1 MSRVLEELVEN
12 LRRQAAAR
20 DAAGAVRRVL
30 ADSFEHRQAL
40 SDAIAA
46 TAEDEVQ
53 LFEND
58 HCSIWSCRFRPERVM
73 PPHEHRMPVHIA
85 CYNGA
90 EVQLLYRRT
99 GNRLEHAGNT
109 SVKTGSVISLGP
121 DAVHAVTAEPG
132 TASHAIHVY
141 MGPLM
146 QVRRDLFDWTT
157 GAAVDFTMENFH
169 AMVRPAG
176 DIAELRA

>member
-1 MSRVLEELVEN
+1 MSQVLEELVQD
-12 LRRQAAAR
+12 LRRHAAAP
-20 DAAGAVRRVL
+20 DAAKAVRRVL
-30 ADSFEHRQAL
+30 EDSFAHRAAL

-46 TAEDEVQ
+46 TPEDEVQ
-53 LFEND
+53 LFED
-58 HCSIWSCRFRPERVM
+58 ESCSIWTCRFHPEQVM
-73 PPHEHRMPVHIA
+73 PPHEHKMAVHIA

-90 EVQLLYRRT
+90 EVQLLYHRT
-99 GNRLEHAGNT
+99 GARLEHAGNT
-109 SVKTGSVISLGP
+109 SVETGSVLSLGP

-169 AMVRPAG
+169 AMVRPA
-176 DIAELRA
+176 DDVAELRA